1 MTPFRGKD
9 GRLIVDERCACG
21 HLKSRHGHR
30 LADLPDDRLIG
41 VPQHGGCLEEC
52 DCQRFTFRG
61 YLYEGDPA

>member
-1 MTPFRGKD
+1 MTPLRGKD

-21 HLKSRHGHR
+21 HLKSRHG
-30 LADLPDDRLIG
+30 DRLIG